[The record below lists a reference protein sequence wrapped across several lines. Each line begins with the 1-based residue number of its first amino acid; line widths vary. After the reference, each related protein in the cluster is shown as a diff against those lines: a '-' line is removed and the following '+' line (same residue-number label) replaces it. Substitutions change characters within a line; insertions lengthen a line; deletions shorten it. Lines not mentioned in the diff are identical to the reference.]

1 MLDDI
6 WKILYISLSIQ
17 EPKIIIDDNW
27 GFHLYLSK
35 VALNNQFY
43 SRMTSLVRQLLANN

>member
-17 EPKIIIDDNW
+17 EPKIIIIDDNW

-35 VALNNQFY
+35 VALNNQFC
-43 SRMTSLVRQLLANN
+43 SK